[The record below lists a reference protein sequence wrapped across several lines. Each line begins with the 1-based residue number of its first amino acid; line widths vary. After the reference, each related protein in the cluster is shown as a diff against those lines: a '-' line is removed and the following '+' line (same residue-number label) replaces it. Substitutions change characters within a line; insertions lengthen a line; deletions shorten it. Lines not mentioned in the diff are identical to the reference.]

1 MFQML
6 KGDSQ
11 LVHCCATDG
20 HTTPLM
26 FAAKNGKQTHDLL
39 LVSTRLPSSVLTD
52 S

>member
-39 LVSTRLPSSVLTD
+39 WSPRVFPVL